1 MAVAPVRVQVQ
12 DVTGQWFQLPRLSG
26 VQFTTQAP
34 GGPTEATIPLGD
46 TALLPDLQQGCRAR
60 ITDGTTGEALWT
72 GRLSSPVKQVRGLL
86 ESGEPSFEGQAG
98 FLGDGH
104 IRYTPLVTRL
114 DAWRQY
120 SNMKPAVAG
129 SGVSTTSLPTRESI
143 NALVLTIPS
152 GYIVSPYCSLASFHG
167 FYDATGTSVM
177 PSGPWPSGTSRDAR
191 AIVFRHVEGAA
202 SANRAKFQTYLW
214 QGGSPSTSKWSSNA
228 VGTSQK
234 VTQLLDY
241 TVVDDLTLGFQYNGA
256 GVDTNTEKPAVTA
269 DELWAGFWEIQVYR
283 SLRNLSGELQVIDM
297 SDVGGLYPHQIV
309 ADVMGHFAFD
319 ISFDQTPL
327 ASTIDQSSTVII
339 TSYDFADMA
348 TPAEILTDLMSLAPT
363 HYWSTGVADPD
374 GVFPIYWRAWADAR
388 TLLLPPGAVTYDE
401 AASDSD
407 LCNSIQFTYLDST
420 GAEDTG
426 IVTASDWQH
435 PDLLNAGPD
444 LPEVP
449 PLDLTGLSSYSA
461 ALQVATAV
469 LGEYATLPKSATA
482 TVDVPVCDQ
491 ESGAMLPPWAL
502 TAGCVAHVPE
512 TGETL
517 RVTKVDVDCDTAT
530 ATLTLGT
537 PRRTVDQ
544 ILATLS
550 KHRKRN

>member
-1 MAVAPVRVQVQ
+1 MAVAPVSVSVQ

-26 VQFTTQAP
+26 VQFTTQVP
-34 GGPTEATIPLGD
+34 GGPTEATIPLGN
-46 TALLPDLQQGCRAR
+46 TALLPDLQQGCRVR
-60 ITDGTTGEALWT
+60 VTDGTTGEALWT
-72 GRLSSPVKQVRGLL
+72 GRLSSPVKQIRGVL

-167 FYDATGTSVM
+167 FYDSV
-177 PSGPWPSGTSRDAR
+177 SGSYASFAPWPSGTSYDVR

-214 QGGSPSTSKWSSNA
+214 HGTSEWSSNA
-228 VGTSQK
+228 IGTSAT
-234 VTQLLDY
+234 VGRLLDPDN
-241 TVVDDLTLGFQYNGA
+241 TSDLTLGFQYNGA
-256 GVDTNTEKPAVTA
+256 GVNTNDTSPAVTA

-283 SLRNLSGELQVIDM
+283 SLRNLSGERLVVDP
-297 SDVGGLYPHQIV
+297 STAGGLSPDQIV
-309 ADVMGHFAFD
+309 EDVLGHFTGR
-319 ISFDQTPL
+319 IKFDQTPL
-327 ASTIDQSSTVII
+327 ASTIDQSSPVVI

-348 TPAEILTDLMSLAPT
+348 TPADILTDLMALVPT
-363 HYWSTGVADPD
+363 HYWSTGVADPA
-374 GVFPIYWRAWADAR
+374 GTFPIYWRAWADAR

-401 AASDSD
+401 SASDSD
-407 LCNSIQFTYLDST
+407 LCGSIQFTYLDSA
-420 GAEDTG
+420 GAEQTEMLY
-426 IVTASDWQH
+426 ASDWSY
-435 PDLLNAGPD
+435 PDLLTAGASPA
-444 LPEVP
+444 EAP

-491 ESGAMLPPWAL
+491 DSGAMLPPWAL

-517 RVTKVDVDCDTAT
+517 RVTKVEVDVDTAT

-544 ILATLS
+544 IVSTMYR
-550 KHRKRN
+550 HRKKS